1 MLTDAFTD
9 SDSSTLDELLAVFEL
24 PDQQHSE
31 ASPNQVGHYE
41 LKQIP
46 FLSVYLFNRHP
57 FHLHLFKIL
66 IHHLHHHHPISFH
79 RHHRYLLNDLYFYP
93 NHLHHPRLTILNNKS
108 QIVSNF
114 NPTVEWHQPV
124 QNV

>member
-31 ASPNQVGHYE
+31 ASPNQVDHYGPRD
-41 LKQIP
+41 IP
-46 FLSVYLFNRHP
+46 FLSVCLFSRHP

-66 IHHLHHHHPISFH
+66 IHHLHHHHPLSFH
-79 RHHRYLLNDLYFYP
+79 RHHRYQLNDLYFYP
-93 NHLHHPRLTILNNKS
+93 NHLHHLRSTILNNKS

-114 NPTVEWHQPV
+114 NPTVERHQPV